1 MGYYTDLDKTLLNP
15 CVQIKICTLKC
26 LLCLDINF
34 QVLGA
39 CNNT

>member
-1 MGYYTDLDKTLLNP
+1 MGYYTDLDKTINP
-15 CVQIKICTLKC
+15 SGQIKICTLKS